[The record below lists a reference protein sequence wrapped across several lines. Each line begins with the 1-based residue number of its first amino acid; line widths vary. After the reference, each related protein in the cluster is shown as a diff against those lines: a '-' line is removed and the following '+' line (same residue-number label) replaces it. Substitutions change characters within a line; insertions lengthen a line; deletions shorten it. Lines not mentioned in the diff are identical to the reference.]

1 MAPIRAGEAAH
12 RSRPNIESRACR
24 GPRTGSVRENA
35 ILGGEP
41 RTDSTRIG
49 VRHVAARVVDGGQ
62 TPTHVADTLDST
74 LADVCGSF
82 SDDDATLDERR
93 AAEEAIDEAVE

>member
-1 MAPIRAGEAAH
+1 
-12 RSRPNIESRACR
+12 
-24 GPRTGSVRENA
+24 
-35 ILGGEP
+35 
-41 RTDSTRIG
+41 
-49 VRHVAARVVDGGQ
+49 
-62 TPTHVADTLDST
+62 VADTLDST